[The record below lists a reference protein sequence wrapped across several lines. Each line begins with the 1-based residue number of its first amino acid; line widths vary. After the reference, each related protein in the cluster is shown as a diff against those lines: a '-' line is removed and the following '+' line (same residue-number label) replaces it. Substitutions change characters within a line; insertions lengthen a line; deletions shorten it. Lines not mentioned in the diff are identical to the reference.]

1 MTMFQKLIQTRGVKQ
16 KWLAQQ
22 IGGREVTISNWM
34 KGNYKPTEENLKK
47 IADVLKMDLQL
58 LKDAINE
65 I

>member
-1 MTMFQKLIQTRGVKQ
+1 MLQKLIKTRGIKQ

-22 IGGREVTISNWM
+22 IGVSEVTISNWM
-34 KGNYKPTEENLKK
+34 RGNHKPTEENLKK
-47 IADVLKMDLQL
+47 ISEVLNMDLQL

>member
-1 MTMFQKLIQTRGVKQ
+1 MTVLQQLIQTRGVKQ

-22 IGGREVTISNWM
+22 IGVSEVTISNWM
-34 KGNYKPTEENLKK
+34 RGNYKPTDENLKK
-47 IADVLKMDLQL
+47 IAEVLNMDLQL

>member
-1 MTMFQKLIQTRGVKQ
+1 MTMFQKLIRTRGVKQ

-22 IGGREVTISNWM
+22 VGVSEVTMSNWM
-34 KGNYKPTEENLKK
+34 RGTFKPTDENLQKV
-47 IADVLKMDLQL
+47 AEVLNMDFQL